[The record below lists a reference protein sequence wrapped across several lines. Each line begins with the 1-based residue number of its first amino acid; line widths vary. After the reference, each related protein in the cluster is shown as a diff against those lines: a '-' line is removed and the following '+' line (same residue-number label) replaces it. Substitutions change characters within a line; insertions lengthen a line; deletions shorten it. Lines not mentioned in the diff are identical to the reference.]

1 MGVNFCGYRIFPTHI
16 LLRNSSKKKI
26 KKNVKKWNNLY
37 ANQILDVGK
46 ALQSLNSWLGHSSH
60 CNSYKLQNKILDN
73 CNFLFR
79 NNYCLKVEEELVN
92 LIEQDNRQSK

>member
-79 NNYCLKVEEELVN
+79 NNDCLKVEEELIN